1 MRAFLASLVVL
12 GLCLPLVAASE
23 DQTYVRAAEAT
34 IRDVLQHTGAPP
46 RGDGVAVIPTAE
58 VAIAVHDAT
67 ASAAFG
73 RDLVQKERPF
83 YAVRVGEFWF
93 VTGTMPKGA
102 LGGVASSVMR
112 ASNGEV
118 LRLIHPQ

>member
-1 MRAFLASLVVL
+1 MKPFLASLVIVVL
-12 GLCLPLVAASE
+12 CARAFAASE
-23 DQTYVRAAEAT
+23 DQTHIRAAEAT

-58 VAIAVHDAT
+58 VAIAVHDAI
-67 ASAAFG
+67 ASAAYG
-73 RDLVQKERPF
+73 RDLIQKERPF
-83 YAVRVGEFWF
+83 HAVRVGEFWF
-93 VTGTMPKGA
+93 VTGTMPEGA
-102 LGGVASSVMR
+102 LGGVASTVIR